1 MPSTSTNPCSTYT
14 PMVPAG
20 KKIRSSENKPHRGSH
35 TPKETT
41 TDIEVPSTPWFLLAC
56 DPVKE
61 FDQHMNVVYEM
72 LDQVPIDEEEENA
85 ETAQQQIN
93 SEIK

>member
-1 MPSTSTNPCSTYT
+1 MYT

-20 KKIRSSENKPHRGSH
+20 KKIRSLENKPQQGSH
-35 TPKETT
+35 TPKEMT
-41 TDIEVPSTPWFLLAC
+41 TDIEVPSTPWFLLAH

-93 SEIK
+93 FKIK